1 MTQNITLDYFKPEE
15 FINDGKYWF
24 SLMSPELRIKLDL
37 IREYTGVAIHVSKA
51 KGAVGRNLGVHNKSK
66 HNVDHWGC
74 VYAID
79 VFPELTDQV
88 DADTFFRCAAG
99 AVGFRGVGYYPQW
112 EMGTLKGGF
121 HLDVRPDRTMDDP
134 AEWGYVNGE
143 FVSADEA
150 LEWGK

>member
-1 MTQNITLDYFKPEE
+1 MDEIKDINICNTYGGLRVKSSNGKFYWSIEDYS
-15 FINDGKYWF
+15 G
-24 SLMSPELRIKLDL
+24 
-37 IREYTGVAIHVSKA
+37 
-51 KGAVGRNLGVHNKSK
+51 
-66 HNVDHWGC
+66 DHWGC

-79 VFPELTDQV
+79 VFPELKNNVDSSGV
-88 DADTFFRCAAG
+88 LMDADTFFRCAAG